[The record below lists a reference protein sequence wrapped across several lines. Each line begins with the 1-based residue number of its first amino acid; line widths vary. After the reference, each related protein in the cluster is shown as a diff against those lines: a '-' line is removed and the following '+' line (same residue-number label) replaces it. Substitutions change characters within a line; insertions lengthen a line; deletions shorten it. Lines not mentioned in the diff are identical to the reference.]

1 MITALTLP
9 LLISCVV
16 VLQTL
21 TDEFLHRPGTLELGE
36 FGELSLHLESILH
49 QPIEMSSGSLNL
61 IDNKCHLICILV
73 SHGPEKSFFWL
84 VASMHSTM
92 NRHLQSWDEDQKIEL
107 SRRLRLTMIPLYWV
121 LSSERPMASW
131 MLKALPESC
140 KQPASLF
147 GWGIEWLMS
156 KTWATFILRCDY
168 RQAIAV
174 PRSLSDP

>member
-1 MITALTLP
+1 MEDRGGLHLDLKQPLFSTTLPSTNVKETFNPSNPLMITALTLP

-92 NRHLQSWDEDQKIEL
+92 NRHLQS
-107 SRRLRLTMIPLYWV
+107 
-121 LSSERPMASW
+121 
-131 MLKALPESC
+131 
-140 KQPASLF
+140 
-147 GWGIEWLMS
+147 
-156 KTWATFILRCDY
+156 
-168 RQAIAV
+168 
-174 PRSLSDP
+174 